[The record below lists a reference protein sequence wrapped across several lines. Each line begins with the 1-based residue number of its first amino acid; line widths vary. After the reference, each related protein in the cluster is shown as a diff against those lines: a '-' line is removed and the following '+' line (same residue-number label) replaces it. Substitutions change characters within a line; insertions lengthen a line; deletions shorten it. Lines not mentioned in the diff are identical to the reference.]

1 MGFGRS
7 YVSSS
12 AASPLSGQTIGDHLA
27 SVISRQPDAEALVSR
42 HQGARLTYGELGRE
56 VERVARGLLGLGI
69 EKGDRVGIWSPTR
82 VEWTLLQFATAQV
95 GAILVN
101 INPAY
106 RAGETAYAVN
116 QSGLRL
122 LVTAPAFKTSD
133 YLARID
139 EVRSQLPRLERVVV
153 LGERGT
159 SVPGDL
165 RWDEMLAAGGN
176 VKAED
181 VKEREALL
189 DADDPINIQYTSGT
203 TGSPKG
209 ATLTHHNILNNA
221 RSLAEL
227 LRYTASDRVCIP
239 VPLYHCFGMGVGNL
253 GCVTSGA
260 TMVYPAESFEP
271 LATLEAIAE
280 ERCTSIY
287 GVPTMFIA
295 QLEHPRFAE
304 FDLTSLRTGIMAGAP
319 CPIEVMKRVINEM
332 HASEV
337 CIAYGMTETAPVSFL
352 TRPED
357 TVERRVST
365 VGTVLPNVEAKI
377 IDPMTGLTAPLGT
390 PGEVC
395 TRGCRYCAIAKGKPG
410 ALDEG
415 EPDRIAEAVEYLK
428 LKHAV
433 LTAVN
438 RDDQPDGGAHIFAAS
453 IRKIRERLPECRVE
467 VLIPDFEG
475 NWDALRMVM
484 DERPDVLNHNI
495 ETVPRLFRRFRPKAG
510 YRQSLELLARARQM
524 VPEVITKSGIMV
536 GAGETNAEVLTVMD
550 DLRVADVD
558 VMTIGQYLAPSVTH
572 WPIDR
577 YVTPAEFVM
586 FKEQGLRRGFKHVE
600 SGPLVRSSYHAH
612 EHVPQKS

>member
-1 MGFGRS
+1 MALSKS
-7 YVSSS
+7 YVSGG
-12 AASPLSGQTIGDHLA
+12 AASPLSGQTIGEYLS
-27 SVISRQPDAEALVSR
+27 SVIARQPDAEALVSR
-42 HQGARLTYGELGRE
+42 HQEMRLTYGELGRE

-82 VEWTLLQFATAQV
+82 VEWTLLQFATARA

-106 RAGETAYAVN
+106 RAGEMAYAVN

-133 YLARID
+133 YRARIH

-153 LGERGT
+153 LGDQGT
-159 SVPGDL
+159 GVPGDL
-165 RWDEMLAAGGN
+165 LWDDLLAAGAN

-181 VKEREALL
+181 VELRETLL

-203 TGSPKG
+203 TGNPKG

-227 LRYTASDRVCIP
+227 LRYTAADRVCIP

-271 LATLEAIAE
+271 LATLEAIAG

-287 GVPTMFIA
+287 GVQTMFIA

-357 TVERRVST
+357 TFDRRVST
-365 VGTVLPNVEAKI
+365 VGTVLPHVEAKI
-377 IDPMTGLTAPLGT
+377 IDPATGLTAPLAT

-395 TRGCRYCAIAKGKPG
+395 TRGYLVMQGYWENPDATAEAVDRAGWMHTGDLGTIEAEGYLNIVGRIKDMVIRGGENLYPVEIEEVLFQHPAVASAQVIGVPDERMGEELMAWVVVREVG
-410 ALDEG
+410 ALTEDELKDFCK
-415 EPDRIAEAVEYLK
+415 DRIAHFK
-428 LKHAV
+428 
-433 LTAVN
+433 
-438 RDDQPDGGAHIFAAS
+438 
-453 IRKIRERLPECRVE
+453 
-467 VLIPDFEG
+467 
-475 NWDALRMVM
+475 
-484 DERPDVLNHNI
+484 
-495 ETVPRLFRRFRPKAG
+495 VPRYVKFVDEYPMTVTGKVQKFLM
-510 YRQSLELLARARQM
+510 RQM
-524 VPEVITKSGIMV
+524 AIE
-536 GAGETNAEVLTVMD
+536 EL
-550 DLRVADVD
+550 
-558 VMTIGQYLAPSVTH
+558 
-572 WPIDR
+572 
-577 YVTPAEFVM
+577 
-586 FKEQGLRRGFKHVE
+586 GLEAAAAVKT
-600 SGPLVRSSYHAH
+600 A
-612 EHVPQKS
+612 

>member
-1 MGFGRS
+1 MALRKS
-7 YVSSS
+7 YVSGG
-12 AASPLSGQTIGDHLA
+12 AASPLSGQTIGEYLS
-27 SVISRQPDAEALVSR
+27 SVIARQPDAEALVSR
-42 HQGARLTYGELGRE
+42 HQEMRLTYGELGRE

-82 VEWTLLQFATAQV
+82 VEWTLLQFATARA

-106 RAGETAYAVN
+106 RAGEMAYAVN

-133 YLARID
+133 YRARIH

-153 LGERGT
+153 LGDQGT
-159 SVPGDL
+159 GVPGDL
-165 RWDEMLAAGGN
+165 LWDDLLAAGAN

-181 VKEREALL
+181 VELRETLL

-203 TGSPKG
+203 TGNPKG

-227 LRYTASDRVCIP
+227 LRYTSADRVCIP

-271 LATLEAIAE
+271 LATLEAIAG

-357 TVERRVST
+357 TFDRRVST
-365 VGTVLPNVEAKI
+365 VGTVLPHVEAKI
-377 IDPMTGLTAPLGT
+377 IDPATGLTAPLAT

-395 TRGCRYCAIAKGKPG
+395 TRGYLVMQGYWENPDATAEAVDRAGWMHTGDLGTIEAEGYLNIVGRIKDMVIRGGENLYPVEVEEVLFQHPAVASAQVIGVPDERMGEELMAWVVVREVG
-410 ALDEG
+410 ALTEDELKDFCK
-415 EPDRIAEAVEYLK
+415 DRIAHFK
-428 LKHAV
+428 
-433 LTAVN
+433 
-438 RDDQPDGGAHIFAAS
+438 
-453 IRKIRERLPECRVE
+453 
-467 VLIPDFEG
+467 
-475 NWDALRMVM
+475 
-484 DERPDVLNHNI
+484 
-495 ETVPRLFRRFRPKAG
+495 VPRYVKFVDEYPMTVTGKVQKFLM
-510 YRQSLELLARARQM
+510 RQM
-524 VPEVITKSGIMV
+524 
-536 GAGETNAEVLTVMD
+536 A
-550 DLRVADVD
+550 
-558 VMTIGQYLAPSVTH
+558 
-572 WPIDR
+572 ID
-577 YVTPAEFVM
+577 EL
-586 FKEQGLRRGFKHVE
+586 GLQTAAAVKT
-600 SGPLVRSSYHAH
+600 A
-612 EHVPQKS
+612 

>member
-1 MGFGRS
+1 MGSGRS

-12 AASPLSGQTIGDHLA
+12 AASPLSGETIGDYLA

-82 VEWTLLQFATAQV
+82 VEWTLLQFATARV

-106 RAGETAYAVN
+106 RAGEMAYTVN

-122 LVTAPAFKTSD
+122 LVTASAFKTSD

-139 EVRSQLPRLERVVV
+139 EVRTQLPRLERVVV

-159 SVPGDL
+159 GVPGDL

-181 VKEREALL
+181 VQRRETLL

-203 TGSPKG
+203 TGNPKG

-253 GCVTSGA
+253 GCLTAGA

-295 QLEHPRFAE
+295 QLDHPRFAE

-365 VGTVLPNVEAKI
+365 VGTVLPHVEAKI
-377 IDPMTGLTAPLGT
+377 MDPMTGLTAPLGT

-395 TRGCRYCAIAKGKPG
+395 TRGYLVMPG
-410 ALDEG
+410 YWENADATVEAVDRAGWMHTGDLGTIDEDGYLNIVGRIKDMVIRGG
-415 EPDRIAEAVEYLK
+415 ENLYPVEIEEVLFQHPAVASAQVIGVPDERMGEELMAWVVVREGGLLSEEELKDFCKDRIAHFKAPRYVKFVDEY
-428 LKHAV
+428 
-433 LTAVN
+433 
-438 RDDQPDGGAHIFAAS
+438 P
-453 IRKIRERLPECRVE
+453 
-467 VLIPDFEG
+467 
-475 NWDALRMVM
+475 M
-484 DERPDVLNHNI
+484 
-495 ETVPRLFRRFRPKAG
+495 TVTGKVQKFLM
-510 YRQSLELLARARQM
+510 RQM
-524 VPEVITKSGIMV
+524 
-536 GAGETNAEVLTVMD
+536 A
-550 DLRVADVD
+550 
-558 VMTIGQYLAPSVTH
+558 
-572 WPIDR
+572 ID
-577 YVTPAEFVM
+577 EL
-586 FKEQGLRRGFKHVE
+586 GLQTAAAVKT
-600 SGPLVRSSYHAH
+600 A
-612 EHVPQKS
+612 

>member
-1 MGFGRS
+1 MESRKS
-7 YVSSS
+7 Y
-12 AASPLSGQTIGDHLA
+12 ASGHAETALTGETIGGYLSA
-27 SVISRQPDAEALVSR
+27 VSTRQPDSDALISR
-42 HQGARLTYGELGRE
+42 HQGVRLTYGDLAHE

-82 VEWTLLQFATAQV
+82 VEWTLLQFATARV

-106 RAGETAYAVN
+106 RAGEMAYAVN

-122 LVTAPAFKTSD
+122 LVTASAFKTSD
-133 YLARID
+133 YLSRID
-139 EVRSQLPRLERVVV
+139 EVRPQLARLERVVV

-159 SVPGDL
+159 GVSGDL
-165 RWDEMLAAGGN
+165 LWDDLLAAGEA

-181 VKEREALL
+181 LEIREALL

-203 TGSPKG
+203 TGNPKG

-221 RSLAEL
+221 RSLAGL
-227 LRYTASDRVCIP
+227 LRYTSGDRVCIP

-295 QLEHPRFAE
+295 QLEHPRFRE

-319 CPIEVMKRVINEM
+319 CPIEVMKRVISEM

-357 TVERRVST
+357 SVDRRVST
-365 VGTVLPNVEAKI
+365 VGTVLPHVEAKI
-377 IDPMTGLTAPLGT
+377 IDPATGQTVPAGVS
-390 PGEVC
+390 GEVC
-395 TRGCRYCAIAKGKPG
+395 TRGYLVMRGYWENPEAT
-410 ALDEG
+410 
-415 EPDRIAEAVEYLK
+415 AEAVDPGGWMHTGDLGTMDDHGYLNIVGRIK
-428 LKHAV
+428 DMV
-433 LTAVN
+433 I
-438 RDDQPDGGAHIFAAS
+438 RGGENIYPVE
-453 IRKIRERLPECRVE
+453 IEE
-467 VLIPDFEG
+467 VLFQHPDVTSAQVIG
-475 NWDALRMVM
+475 VP
-484 DERPDVLNHNI
+484 DERMGEELMAWVIVREGEELSEDELREFCRARIAHFK
-495 ETVPRLFRRFRPKAG
+495 VPRYVKFVQEFPMTVTGKIQKFRMREMAIE
-510 YRQSLELLARARQM
+510 EL
-524 VPEVITKSGIMV
+524 
-536 GAGETNAEVLTVMD
+536 
-550 DLRVADVD
+550 
-558 VMTIGQYLAPSVTH
+558 
-572 WPIDR
+572 
-577 YVTPAEFVM
+577 
-586 FKEQGLRRGFKHVE
+586 GLQDAAALKT
-600 SGPLVRSSYHAH
+600 A
-612 EHVPQKS
+612 